1 MLKRFTA
8 QHFFHCF
15 SFVIRLVQVWTQT
28 LKRLYFAPGR
38 PLVFYPG
45 GVLLILAYSGRLRR
59 EGIPRLPYMKG
70 LLFLS
75 KWYTKGKGLR
85 GTLQSIMR
93 GAGHNS
99 ISVFCH
105 LARKIVPLGLDIN
118 LSFCQS
124 DITISTFHDEEKVI

>member
-1 MLKRFTA
+1 MLKRFTT
-8 QHFFHCF
+8 QHFFRCF
-15 SFVIRLVQVWTQT
+15 SFVIQLVQVWTQT

-59 EGIPRLPYMKG
+59 EKG
-70 LLFLS
+70 
-75 KWYTKGKGLR
+75 WGG

-93 GAGHNS
+93 GAGHYS
-99 ISVFCH
+99 FSVLCH